1 MLVPRPKPLVAQNGN
16 PPAVPSTVARAVVMR
31 SESYSGPVAHPS
43 IAQGWESVVPGA
55 ADRILGMAERQA
67 AHRQAIEKWSVLSRS
82 LAQPLGSILGAALG
96 IAAIVAGYN
105 LLMADKSLEGFS
117 VIVAGLGPLI
127 WAYAKETGDKKK

>member
-1 MLVPRPKPLVAQNGN
+1 M
-16 PPAVPSTVARAVVMR
+16 
-31 SESYSGPVAHPS
+31 
-43 IAQGWESVVPGA
+43 PGA

-67 AHRQAIEKWSVLSRS
+67 AHRQTIEKWSVLSRS